1 MEGSGKGE
9 KMSLEWNLRKDI
21 VEIASRLY
29 RAGYIRGA
37 DGNLSIR
44 LSDEKILI
52 TPSRSAKGFMKP
64 EDMLVINIEGELLKG
79 NLRPSSETAFHLG
92 AYQERSDITSVI
104 HAHPPMAVAFTV
116 AGMDIPMGVLP
127 ELEVLFPGGIPV
139 VPYETPGTQDLAD
152 RLRPV
157 IREHDIAV
165 MAHHGTI
172 AVGEDVFDAWMK
184 TEHLEA
190 CMEILF
196 LAESL
201 GGSHKLPEEKLVE
214 LEEIRRRVLQTKTR
228 IR

>member
-1 MEGSGKGE
+1 ML
-9 KMSLEWNLRKDI
+9 LERKHRKDI
-21 VEIASRLY
+21 VEIAKRLY
-29 RAGYIRGA
+29 QTGYIRGS

-52 TPSRSAKGFMKP
+52 TPSRAAKGFMQL
-64 EDMLVINIEGELLKG
+64 EDMVVVNLEGQLLKG
-79 NLRPSSETAFHLG
+79 NLRPSAETAFHLT
-92 AYQERSDITSVI
+92 AYKERPDISSVI

-116 AGMDIPMGVLP
+116 AKMDIPLGVLP
-127 ELEVLFPGGIPV
+127 ELEVLFPGGVPV
-139 VPYETPGTQDLAD
+139 VPYETPGTQALAEKIS
-152 RLRPV
+152 PV

-165 MAHHGTI
+165 LAHHGTI

-214 LEEIRRRVLQTKTR
+214 LEEIRRRVLEAKTR
-228 IR
+228 RR

>member
-1 MEGSGKGE
+1 MP
-9 KMSLEWNLRKDI
+9 LEWKLRKDI
-21 VEIASRLY
+21 VEIARRLY
-29 RAGYIRGA
+29 QAGYIRGA

-52 TPSRSAKGFMKP
+52 TPSRSAKGFMRP
-64 EDMLVINIEGELLKG
+64 EDMLVINLGGELLKG
-79 NLRPSSETAFHLG
+79 NLRPSAETAFHIA
-92 AYQERSDITSVI
+92 AYRERPDISSVI

-116 AGMDIPMGVLP
+116 AKMDIPTGALP

-139 VPYETPGTQDLAD
+139 VPYETPGTQALAEKI
-152 RLRPV
+152 RPV

-172 AVGEDVFDAWMK
+172 AVGEDVFNAWMK

-201 GGSHKLPEEKLVE
+201 GGSHKLPQDKLVE
-214 LEEIRRRVLQTKTR
+214 LEEIRRRVLEAKTR
-228 IR
+228 RR